1 MAATAATAQE
11 SPQGQGVRIR
21 VPVGAP
27 RRLGGLRLPLLPATP
42 AISAGSGPDLGATW
56 PAHLLASASVATMKL
71 NFHVLGRLLVGR
83 RMSQTKPNVLLRREI
98 QVVVGR
104 WRDVDTRGYLE
115 IDLVSHSGEV
125 AAEEWIW
132 TL

>member
-1 MAATAATAQE
+1 
-11 SPQGQGVRIR
+11 
-21 VPVGAP
+21 
-27 RRLGGLRLPLLPATP
+27 
-42 AISAGSGPDLGATW
+42 
-56 PAHLLASASVATMKL
+56 
-71 NFHVLGRLLVGR
+71 
-83 RMSQTKPNVLLRREI
+83 MSQTKPNVLLRREI